1 MIKIQRL
8 VFLLRDKPGHVDG
21 SNFDDETLVDVP
33 KNTVFLSLEN
43 ANVSDLGIELLPDL
57 PHLRC
62 IDLDGTHITDKG
74 MKRIAEFRNLEEIW
88 IEGTQVSDVGLSV
101 LYPLENLK
109 FISILDCEHI
119 SKEGIERLR
128 AAVPGVEVH

>member
-1 MIKIQRL
+1 MSINQRL

-21 SNFDDETLVDVP
+21 SNFDDETLTDVP

-43 ANVSDLGIELLPDL
+43 ADVSDLGIELLPDL

-62 IDLDGTHITDKG
+62 IDLDGTQVTDKG
-74 MKRIAEFRNLEEIW
+74 MKRIAAFRNLEEVW
-88 IEGTQVSDVGLSV
+88 IEGTQVSDAGLSV
-101 LYPLENLK
+101 LYPLTNLK
-109 FISILDCEHI
+109 FISVMDCEHI
-119 SKEGIERLR
+119 SDEAIECLR